1 MPASVEFQ
9 HTLAKTAGFSGTSLH
24 TGEKVSLKLHAA
36 PVDHGIKFKRKDLQD
51 EPTID
56 ASIDNLK
63 TVERATTIGEGSVRV
78 HTVEHVLAALSA
90 MGVDNAIVEMDANE
104 PPIGDGSA
112 RPYVDAIKKAGLTAQ
127 EAPRKFFEP
136 REPVHV
142 ESKSGGLLVLL
153 PDDKF
158 RISCT
163 QAGPNNRFTQF
174 LSMEITPAL
183 FEREIAAARTFVYY
197 EDVEPLMEK
206 NLIKGGSLENAV
218 VLRGDAVLS
227 KEPLRFPDEFVRHK
241 ILDIVGDLALVGRRI
256 RGHVIAVK
264 PGHAVNAELARLLA
278 REQARRTALAVPR
291 VVPKGDGGLDSEEIL
306 QILPHRYPF
315 LMVDRIIS
323 FENDGTKCIGVKSVT
338 INEPFFQGH
347 FPGHP
352 VMPGVM
358 QVEAMAQVASLLL
371 FKLAKTTSR
380 IGYFMS
386 ADDVKFR
393 KPVFPGDTIFIHAE
407 LTKHRGERL
416 AKAKCHCVVND
427 AVVSEGEL
435 MFTFLDR

>member
-1 MPASVEFQ
+1 MASAPEFQ
-9 HTLAKTAGFSGTSLH
+9 HTVGKTASFSGTSLH
-24 TGEKVSLKLHAA
+24 TGEEVSLKLHPA
-36 PVDHGIKFKRKDLQD
+36 PVDHGIKFKRKDLQ
-51 EPTID
+51 EQPIID
-56 ASIDNLK
+56 ARIDNLK
-63 TVERATTIGEGSVRV
+63 TVDRATTIGEGSVRV
-78 HTVEHVLAALSA
+78 HTVEHVLAALSG
-90 MGVDNAIVEMDANE
+90 MGVDNATVEMDANE

-112 RPYVDAIKKAGLTAQ
+112 QPYVDLIKRAGVTAQ
-127 EAPRKFFEP
+127 EEPRKFFDV

-142 ESKSGGLLVLL
+142 ESKTGALLVLL
-153 PDDKF
+153 PDEKF

-163 QAGPNNRFTQF
+163 QAGPNNRFAQY
-174 LSMEITPAL
+174 LSTEVTSAV
-183 FEREIAAARTFVYY
+183 FEREIGPARTFVFY

-206 NLIKGGSLENAV
+206 NLIKGGSLENAIV
-218 VLRGDAVLS
+218 VRGDAVLS

-241 ILDIVGDLALVGRRI
+241 MLDIIGDLALIGRRI
-256 RGHVIAVK
+256 RGHLVAVK
-264 PGHAVNAELARLLA
+264 PGHAVNADLARVVV
-278 REQARRTALAVPR
+278 REQTRRSALAVTRALP
-291 VVPKGDGGLDSEEIL
+291 PSEGGFDTDEVM
-306 QILPHRYPF
+306 QILPHRFPF

-323 FENDGTKCIGVKSVT
+323 FESETKCIGVKTVT

-358 QVEAMAQVASLLL
+358 QIEAMAQVASILL

-386 ADDVKFR
+386 ADGVKFR

-407 LTKHRGERL
+407 LTKSRGERL

-435 MFTFLDR
+435 MFTFLDK

>member
-1 MPASVEFQ
+1 MASMPEFQ
-9 HTLAKTAGFSGTSLH
+9 HTVGKTASFSGTSLH
-24 TGEKVSLKLHAA
+24 TGEKVSLKVHPA

-51 EPTID
+51 EPTVD
-56 ASIDNLK
+56 ARIDNLK
-63 TVERATTIGEGSVRV
+63 TVERATTIGEGPVRV
-78 HTVEHVLAALSA
+78 HTVEHVLAALSG

-112 RPYVDAIKKAGLTAQ
+112 QPYVDLIRKAGVTAQ
-127 EAPRKFFEP
+127 EAPRIFFDV
-136 REPVHV
+136 REPMNV
-142 ESKSGGLLVLL
+142 ESKAGALLVLL

-163 QAGPNNRFTQF
+163 QAGPNNRFAQY
-174 LSMEITPAL
+174 LSMEVTPAV
-183 FEREIAAARTFVYY
+183 FEREIAPARTFVFY

-206 NLIKGGSLENAV
+206 NLIKGGSLENAIV
-218 VLRGDAVLS
+218 VRGEAVLS
-227 KEPLRFPDEFVRHK
+227 KEPLRFTDEFVRHK
-241 ILDIVGDLALVGRRI
+241 ILDIIGDLALVGRRI
-256 RGHVIAVK
+256 RGHVVAVK
-264 PGHAVNAELARLLA
+264 PGHAINADLARALA
-278 REQARRTALAVPR
+278 REQTRRSALAVTRAVPR
-291 VVPKGDGGLDSEEIL
+291 GDGGFDTDEVM
-306 QILPHRYPF
+306 QILPHRFPF
-315 LMVDRIIS
+315 LMVDRIVS
-323 FENDGTKCIGVKSVT
+323 FESDTKCIGVKSVT

-358 QVEAMAQVASLLL
+358 QIEAMAQVASVLL

-386 ADDVKFR
+386 ADGVKFR

-407 LTKHRGERL
+407 LTKSRGERL

-435 MFTFLDR
+435 MFTFLNK